1 MENTL
6 LTLFGQPLTRFGL
19 GCALAVLVGLVLC
32 IPRMMRRG
40 LGYSAWIRLCVC
52 VIPLTWLSARLFYA
66 LAGWVMIPLEAIF
79 DLNTGRDP
87 LAVLR
92 FWQGGYSLV
101 GGLLGAVLAAKL
113 AERWAG
119 TGKGELRD
127 ALAVGL
133 PAAVMVERL
142 CERGSGLGLG
152 RFVTAEWL
160 TGTGLCPQVD
170 GDFVH
175 PVYLYEA
182 AVALILLIVMFVLS
196 LRRRE
201 NQGGAHLR
209 IFLVLFGLTQVILES
224 LRADGH
230 MVEHFVHIQQVYSI
244 CIAVGVM
251 VCWSVKAARKP
262 GRHPALTVGWIL
274 TLAAVGVTI
283 WAEFGV
289 DRWGNPLMAYGV
301 MALCMAVIGVVAFDM
316 KRIADK

>member
-19 GCALAVLVGLVLC
+19 GCALAALVGLVFC
-32 IPRMMRRG
+32 APRLMRRG
-40 LGYSAWIRLCVC
+40 LSYGVWIRLCVC
-52 VIPLTWLSARLFYA
+52 VLPFAWLMARLFYA

-79 DLNTGRDP
+79 DLDTGRDP
-87 LAVLR
+87 LEVLR
-92 FWQGGYSLV
+92 FWHGGYSLV
-101 GGLLGAVLAAKL
+101 GAVLGAALGAWL
-113 AERWAG
+113 AEKWAG
-119 TGKGELRD
+119 TARGELRD

-133 PAAVMVERL
+133 PAAIMVERL
-142 CERGSGLGLG
+142 CEHGSGLGLG
-152 RFVTAEWL
+152 RYVSAAWL
-160 TGTGLCPQVD
+160 TGTGLCPQMD

-182 AVALILLIVMFVLS
+182 AVALILLIVMLVLS

-201 NQGGAHLR
+201 NQGGELLR

-230 MVEHFVHIQQVYSI
+230 LVEHFVHAQQVYSI
-244 CIAVGVM
+244 CVAVGVM
-251 VCWSVKAARKP
+251 ICWSVKAARKP
-262 GRHPALTVGWIL
+262 GRHPALTVGWVL

-289 DRWGNPLMAYGV
+289 DRWGNPLLAYGV
-301 MALCMAVIGVVAFDM
+301 MALCMLVIGVVAFDM